1 MEMNSPNKRKQQ
13 ANETKKRIYGA
24 ATELIHEKGFENV
37 RIEDISKR
45 ANVSMGLFYNYF
57 TSKADVLT
65 ESFIENTNGLHMRIR
80 EEYLL
85 GLRGLEKLEEF
96 IRRVADLRI
105 NVYNKEELKQ
115 HYINIML
122 YPERYFKTQDNSAII
137 AIIVEAIEEAKED
150 GIIREDA
157 PSEKIAGR
165 VSAIIRGVTLDGLF
179 FKNATSSDLQGPML
193 DIAMA
198 YVRSFMK

>member
-1 MEMNSPNKRKQQ
+1 MDTTPQSKRKQQ
-13 ANETKKRIYGA
+13 ANETKKRIYSA
-24 ATELIHEKGFENV
+24 AAALIREKGFENV

-65 ESFIENTNGLHMRIR
+65 ESFIENTNGLHMRIKD
-80 EEYLL
+80 EYLQ

-122 YPERYFKTQDNSAII
+122 YPERYFRTQDNSAII
-137 AIIVEAIEEAKED
+137 AIITEAIEEAKQD

-157 PSEKIAGR
+157 PSHLIAGR
-165 VSAIIRGVTLDGLF
+165 TSAIIRGVTLDGLF

-198 YVRSFMK
+198 YIRSFSK